1 MNLWWNCVRLCEQL
15 LLWISGEQRVYPL
28 VYVMCMCAHQA
39 QGLCHT
45 ILKVVCSASL
55 NNPFL
60 NVAIL
65 IYSQVCEE
73 DGWIG
78 TVRFDILH
86 GVPFVDT
93 QLAGWDSAL
102 VVADPGQEQA
112 AWVVVVAASHL
123 ASFVERLEGW
133 PEGRQLKARRFFT
146 WANVTGRNEKCRKE
160 FGLIKS
166 KSYVRVKI
174 KRMDVWRMNK
184 NMWELNN
191 RA

>member
-1 MNLWWNCVRLCEQL
+1 MLLGRCDCNIFLTFHRNSHGEGEFVMKLCTTVWAVQCFSTE
-15 LLWISGEQRVYPL
+15 SP
-28 VYVMCMCAHQA
+28 
-39 QGLCHT
+39 
-45 ILKVVCSASL
+45 S
-55 NNPFL
+55 L

-65 IYSQVCEE
+65 LYSQVCEE

-123 ASFVERLEGW
+123 ASFVEWLQGW

-160 FGLIKS
+160 LGL
-166 KSYVRVKI
+166 
-174 KRMDVWRMNK
+174 MQG
-184 NMWELNN
+184 
-191 RA
+191 